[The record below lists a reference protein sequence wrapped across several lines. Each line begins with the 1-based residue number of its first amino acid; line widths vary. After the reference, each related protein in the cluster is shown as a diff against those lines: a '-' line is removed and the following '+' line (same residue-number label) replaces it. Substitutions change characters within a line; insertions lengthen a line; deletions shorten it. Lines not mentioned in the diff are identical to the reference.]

1 MRRTIEVIVL
11 LLVLAFCIAEWR
23 GFFEPGPTYTYTD
36 EDFIR

>member
-1 MRRTIEVIVL
+1 MRGTIEVIVI

-23 GFFEPGPTYTYTD
+23 GFFEPAPYTYDD